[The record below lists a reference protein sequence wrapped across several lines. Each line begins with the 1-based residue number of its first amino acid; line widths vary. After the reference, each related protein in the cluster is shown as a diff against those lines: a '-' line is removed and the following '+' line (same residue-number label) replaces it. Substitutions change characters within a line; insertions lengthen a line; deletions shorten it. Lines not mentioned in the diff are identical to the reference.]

1 MPASGRLVCVLA
13 NPPAET
19 SGLRTLARVEQ
30 ARSVLGYETAEVVNL
45 FSIPTYRTGEISR
58 VGATALGWN
67 SARTSLERA
76 LANADAVLLA
86 YGCQVPTGPARLLF
100 RSQVDWLVA
109 EISRRSLVSWTVG
122 GRPLHPSRWQRHTY
136 AHHRDIPFGDAL
148 AISLEMRPPV

>member
-1 MPASGRLVCVLA
+1 MLS

-30 ARSVLGYETAEVVNL
+30 ARSILGYDTAEVVNL

-58 VGATALGWN
+58 VGATAPGWD
-67 SARTSLERA
+67 SAKVILERA
-76 LANADAVLLA
+76 LTKADAVLLA

-100 RSQVDWLVA
+100 RAQVDWLVS
-109 EISRRSLVSWTVG
+109 EISRRGITTWTVA

-136 AHHRDIPFGDAL
+136 AHHRGVPFGDAL
-148 AISLEMRPPV
+148 AIALEMQAPIGR